1 LSSLNRNSS
10 TKQRKSNTGS
20 NDEKYIRFLQFQ
32 NDALN
37 SRCKA
42 YQFQSA
48 VLDKEL
54 EVTKERLVDTESE
67 LTAVTERNFLWNETM
82 VYRENC
88 TQVMAG

>member
-82 VYRENC
+82 FYRENC
-88 TQVMAG
+88 AQVMAG